1 MNIGIIG
8 NGLMGSAI
16 AHRLL
21 ERGFQI
27 YLYNRTK
34 KKSDILVN
42 RGAIRLVH
50 PSLIGKKCN
59 FVIISVTDGHAV
71 KEVLFGDNGLVNCH
85 NQQLTVIDTSTIL
98 PEDSIH
104 CAELMKKEGYEIIQ
118 APIMGGPDA
127 TMKGDV
133 ITIVSGNRKV
143 SQKCRKILTHF
154 SKKTYYVG
162 NQDGVANYIKLGLNL
177 NIALI
182 AISLSEAIVF
192 VKKSN
197 IDPSIF
203 LEILNSTYFKTGL
216 SEIKGP
222 KMIKDNFTPKF
233 YLKNMLKDIQLLNQS
248 AKNNGAILTF
258 SSLAEQYYRI
268 ASNRGYSELDYTAI
282 LKLLN
287 ELNNLKSSNKMN
299 Y

>member
-34 KKSDILVN
+34 ERSNALVKK
-42 RGAIRLVH
+42 GAIRMEQ
-50 PSLIGKKCN
+50 PSMIGKECN
-59 FVIISVTDGHAV
+59 FVIISVTDGQAV
-71 KEVLFGDNGLVNCH
+71 KEILFGDNGLVNC
-85 NQQLTVIDTSTIL
+85 NNKQLTVVDTSTVL
-98 PEDSIH
+98 PEDSIY
-104 CAELMKKEGYEIIQ
+104 CASLMKKKGYAIIQ

-127 TMKGDV
+127 TKKGDV
-133 ITIVSGNRKV
+133 ITIVSGNEKI
-143 SQKCRKILTHF
+143 SEKCRKILTNF
-154 SKKTYYVG
+154 SKKIFYVG

-182 AISLSEAIVF
+182 AISLSESIVF
-192 VKKSN
+192 VKKSKT
-197 IDPSIF
+197 DPAIF

-222 KMIKDNFTPKF
+222 KMIRNNFEPKF
-233 YLKNMLKDIQLLNQS
+233 FLKNMLKDIQLINEC
-248 AKNNGAILTF
+248 AKHSGASLLF
-258 SSLAEQYYRI
+258 SSLAEQYFRI
-268 ASNRGYSELDYTAI
+268 AANRGYSELDYTAI
-282 LKLLN
+282 LKLFS
-287 ELNNLKSSNKMN
+287 EINNLNQSS
-299 Y
+299 